1 MHGPRTETVNG
12 ERTMTVTGPITQSA
26 TTTIDIHATG
36 AGSYTSEA
44 SLKLAVNGSILE
56 EAQGTGCVVA
66 NRYDPSDSTRMS

>member
-44 SLKLAVNGSILE
+44 SLKLAVSGSILE